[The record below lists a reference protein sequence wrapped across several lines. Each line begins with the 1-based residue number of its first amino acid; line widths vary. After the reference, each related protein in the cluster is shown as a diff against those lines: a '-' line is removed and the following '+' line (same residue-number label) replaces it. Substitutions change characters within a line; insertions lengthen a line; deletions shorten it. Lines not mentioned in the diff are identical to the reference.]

1 MSLESASR
9 YHRQPYLSFLGIG
22 QPARELG
29 FPFYNLPKPLAA
41 VWGNLLTTLI
51 KPGSNFSI
59 PFIKHAKLS
68 KHLSDME
75 ETSMSNGTH
84 TPQTPESNGLSLT
97 EYSANPSP
105 PPGKTTK
112 STASSQVP
120 EAYLLPDG
128 FPDVS
133 MIMEHKSG
141 TSANLVVVSTSHTH
155 VPSLRCGQGDPLDT
169 CDQPQ

>member
-22 QPARELG
+22 HPARDLG
-29 FPFYNLPKPLAA
+29 FPFYRLPKPLAV
-41 VWGNLLTTLI
+41 VWGNILTTLI

-59 PFIKHAKLS
+59 PFVKHAKLS
-68 KHLSDME
+68 KHLSNME
-75 ETSMSNGTH
+75 ESTMSNGTH

-105 PPGKTTK
+105 PPGKTAK

-133 MIMEHKSG
+133 MF
-141 TSANLVVVSTSHTH
+141 TSISRGHLLT
-155 VPSLRCGQGDPLDT
+155 
-169 CDQPQ
+169 